1 MNWPFRRKFPP
12 AVQSYIDTTP
22 KTLSRKRPLSELRFM
37 VMDAETTGFNVRKDK
52 LLSLAG
58 VEIRGGQID
67 VSKVHSWM
75 IFQTEVS
82 VNDAATVHCIL
93 PSDTRS
99 GLPEPLVIEQVLPDL
114 QGSVIVGHHV
124 HFDASLLDE
133 ALRRRFGIRLRN
145 PIVDTAALAMVAI
158 DAFAKTGYSN
168 QRPPSLDEV
177 CTHCGIEMMERH
189 TAAGDAFTTAEL
201 FLLLCARLRQRYK
214 RPLVAGDLPWHRL

>member
-1 MNWPFRRKFPP
+1 MSWFFRRKLPP
-12 AVQSYIDTTP
+12 AVESYVAATP
-22 KTLSRKRPLSELRFM
+22 KKLPRKRPLSEIRFL
-37 VMDAETTGFNVRKDK
+37 VMDAETTGFDVRKDK

-58 VEIRGGQID
+58 VEIRAGQID
-67 VSKVHSWM
+67 VSRVHSWM
-75 IFQTEVS
+75 IFQPEVG
-82 VNDAATVHCIL
+82 VTDAATVHCIL

-124 HFDASLLDE
+124 NFDAALLDE

-145 PIVDTAALAMVAI
+145 PVVDTAALAMIAI

-177 CTHCGIEMMERH
+177 CTHCGIEMMDRH

-201 FLLLCARLRQRYK
+201 FLLLCGRLRHRYK
-214 RPLVAGDLPWHRL
+214 RSLVAGDLPMHHL